1 MKHNKIFKTLENI
14 KKCKKMIRNIKRYGK
29 KNIKTCLKMIR
40 QNHSKCRKREKTRR
54 ADGQGPYFRSLDHLS
69 KSSEVT
75 E

>member
-1 MKHNKIFKTLENI
+1 MLKIL
-14 KKCKKMIRNIKRYGK
+14 
-29 KNIKTCLKMIR
+29 KNVREK
-40 QNHSKCRKREKTRR
+40 HSKCRKREKTRC